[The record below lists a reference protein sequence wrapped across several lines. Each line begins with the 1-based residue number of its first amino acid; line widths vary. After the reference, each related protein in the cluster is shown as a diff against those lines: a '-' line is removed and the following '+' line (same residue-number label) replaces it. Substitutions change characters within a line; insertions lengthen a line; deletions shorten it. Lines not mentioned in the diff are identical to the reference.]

1 MTKKVNAKVQKS
13 QNQNSKNVK
22 IHVEGKS
29 GKELAAKV
37 EKAVQS
43 AVANA
48 AKNEKPV
55 EKPAPVK
62 VPENKENLPAAKS
75 DVFDLQGWYDKNLG
89 AIDCEKCAWDL
100 AQSVTMTEPA
110 HDIKGHVHSDGKNMF
125 TSNGKVLV
133 ILTTPVMPAGVY
145 DPVLA
150 GKGSAKRRTF
160 IPVNKPNACDML
172 KKIESEAND
181 PKCNPIIAEEI
192 FDFSINAPLHDT
204 IFAMQFFNA
213 AHGFVLSDCAI
224 STIVASCQRMKFKL
238 GKTYSVLE
246 NDVLRIIFISSMP
259 KKDDKTRVM
268 EIIRKY
274 KIQAPALIEAKE
286 EKPEEKPAEQP
297 KEKPAAPKFQVVKKP
312 AEKSV
317 KAKK

>member
-48 AKNEKPV
+48 AKDEKPV
-55 EKPAPVK
+55 EKPAEVQA
-62 VPENKENLPAAKS
+62 NLPAKS
-75 DVFDLQGWYDKNLG
+75 SDFNLKTWYDKKLS

-100 AQSVTMTEPA
+100 AQSLTMCEPS
-110 HDIKGHVHSDGKNMF
+110 DKLRGHVHS
-125 TSNGKVLV
+125 NGEFLYATNGFILA
-133 ILTTPVMPAGVY
+133 ILTNPVLPAGVY

-160 IPVNKPNACDML
+160 IPVN
-172 KKIESEAND
+172 SENGSERIAPVIVKADD
-181 PKCNPIIAEEI
+181 PKQNRIIAQES
-192 FDFSINAPLHDT
+192 FDFSINASLHDT
-204 IFAMQFFNA
+204 IFAMQFFCA
-213 AHGFVLSDCAI
+213 AHGYILSDAVI
-224 STIVASCQRMKFKL
+224 STIVAACQKMTFKL
-238 GKTYSVLE
+238 GEHYSIME
-246 NDVLRIIFISSMP
+246 NDVLRLIFTSTQA
-259 KKDDKTRVM
+259 DKEHTNKVIN
-268 EIIRKY
+268 IIRKY
-274 KIQAPALIEAKE
+274 KINPMVLTDPKE
-286 EKPEEKPAEQP
+286 EKAIENAEQP

-312 AEKSV
+312 AEKPA